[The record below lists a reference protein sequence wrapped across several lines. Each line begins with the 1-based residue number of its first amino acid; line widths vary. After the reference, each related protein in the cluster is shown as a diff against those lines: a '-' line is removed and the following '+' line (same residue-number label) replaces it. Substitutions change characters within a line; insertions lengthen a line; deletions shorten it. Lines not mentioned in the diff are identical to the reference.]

1 MALIEQ
7 MSFRSLANKFLI
19 LKNPDPHMI
28 MIVKEAGCPIR
39 EDNNAMLLYGYI
51 DHEAGLTFEFICMAY
66 IYNDGRVTL
75 EPRNIETSTKFRYG
89 SFSGDV
95 TPFINIDQLVPYMD
109 ISNIIDDGYKV
120 SSQIMEVRKN
130 KDIDEL
136 RAPGFPDDLLVIF
149 YKPDEKMEGIWCRVE
164 GVDRKNNTVKG
175 KLLNQPWVNYGI
187 NIGDIVDIIFYNVEG
202 QGMKAF
208 AKLWNEDLEYD

>member
-1 MALIEQ
+1 
-7 MSFRSLANKFLI
+7 MSFRSLANTFL
-19 LKNPDPHMI
+19 LLTNPAPHLI
-28 MIVKEAGCPIR
+28 MTVTEAGCPIR

-149 YKPDEKMEGIWCRVE
+149 YKPDEKMERIWCRVE

-208 AKLWNEDLEYD
+208 AKLWNEDVEYD